1 MLVTLNDV
9 LPRAKAEKYAVGL
22 FNTVDLEM
30 AKGVIAAA
38 EELRAPIIIGTAEV
52 LTPFASL
59 EDLSSFLIP
68 LAKKATVPVVLHFD
82 HGLNLDMVKKA
93 ISLGFTS
100 VMYDCSTDDYY
111 SNMGRVRCLTQYAH
125 ERGVTV
131 EAELGHVGANDGS
144 AENHGPGDHSI
155 YTDPAQAKEYA
166 EATGVD
172 ALAVAIGTAHGA
184 YKSKPKLDFDRLET
198 IASMVKCPLVLHGG
212 SGLSDDD
219 FRQSVAKGIS
229 KVNIFTDINA
239 AFAKTAASM
248 YKPGMGQTD
257 LMPAVKQ
264 AVKEATMEKIKL
276 FGAAGRY

>member
-68 LAKKATVPVVLHFD
+68 LAKKATVPIVLHFD
-82 HGLNLDMVKKA
+82 HGLNLSMVKKA
-93 ISLGFTS
+93 IQLGFTS

-125 ERGVTV
+125 DRGVTV
-131 EAELGHVGANDGS
+131 DAELGHVGANDGS

-155 YTDPAQAKEYA
+155 
-166 EATGVD
+166 
-172 ALAVAIGTAHGA
+172 
-184 YKSKPKLDFDRLET
+184 
-198 IASMVKCPLVLHGG
+198 
-212 SGLSDDD
+212 
-219 FRQSVAKGIS
+219 
-229 KVNIFTDINA
+229 
-239 AFAKTAASM
+239 
-248 YKPGMGQTD
+248 
-257 LMPAVKQ
+257 
-264 AVKEATMEKIKL
+264 
-276 FGAAGRY
+276 

>member
-1 MLVTLNDV
+1 
-9 LPRAKAEKYAVGL
+9 
-22 FNTVDLEM
+22 
-30 AKGVIAAA
+30 
-38 EELRAPIIIGTAEV
+38 
-52 LTPFASL
+52 
-59 EDLSSFLIP
+59 
-68 LAKKATVPVVLHFD
+68 
-82 HGLNLDMVKKA
+82 
-93 ISLGFTS
+93 
-100 VMYDCSTDDYY
+100 MYDCSTDDYY

-219 FRQSVAKGIS
+219 FKQSVAKGIS

-239 AFAKTAASM
+239 AFAKTAAAM

>member
-93 ISLGFTS
+93 INLGFTS

-111 SNMGRVRCLTQYAH
+111 SNMGRVRCLVQYAH

-131 EAELGHVGANDGS
+131 EEINRITKID
-144 AENHGPGDHSI
+144 
-155 YTDPAQAKEYA
+155 KW
-166 EATGVD
+166 
-172 ALAVAIGTAHGA
+172 
-184 YKSKPKLDFDRLET
+184 F
-198 IASMVKCPLVLHGG
+198 
-212 SGLSDDD
+212 
-219 FRQSVAKGIS
+219 IS
-229 KVNIFTDINA
+229 KRRAANAFSKCRLFIIIFKSA
-239 AFAKTAASM
+239 VLPKAKFRTPIS
-248 YKPGMGQTD
+248 
-257 LMPAVKQ
+257 
-264 AVKEATMEKIKL
+264 
-276 FGAAGRY
+276 R